1 MHVSTQL
8 CQTCHVNPATIH
20 FTEIQDDVKEELHI
34 CESCAAAQGLNNEAF
49 VANMVDAISRSV
61 TAPNKSCPHCGM
73 TFEEFRAKGRFGC
86 PKDYEVFEEALS
98 RLVAKMHSGATR
110 HKGRLPRGQHE
121 VETTVGDRLLQLR
134 RELRDAVKDEKYE
147 DAARIRDEI
156 QGIEKATTEQRS
168 WPDPS
173 AH

>member
-1 MHVSTQL
+1 MSPHL
-8 CQTCHVNPATIH
+8 CQACLANPATIH
-20 FTEIQDDVKEELHI
+20 LTEIQDEVREEQHI

-49 VANMVDAISRSV
+49 VTNMVDAISRSV
-61 TAPNKSCPHCGM
+61 SAPNRACPHCGM

-86 PKDYEVFEEALS
+86 PKDYEVFDEALS
-98 RLVAKMHSGATR
+98 GLLAKMHSGASR

-134 RELRDAVKDEKYE
+134 RELRDAIKDEKYE
-147 DAARIRDEI
+147 NAARIRDEI
-156 QGIEKATTEQRS
+156 QGIEKAATEQRS

-173 AH
+173 TH